1 VLGNRY
7 ARIDL
12 SRRHSGR
19 VNERQ
24 LLPASFPPPERVL
37 RDAAKSL
44 VLAAIGQKVGPGRP
58 KRQPQT
64 PEEQARK
71 EQILTNPGKGILAE
85 LRERKETIHV
95 AAE

>member
-1 VLGNRY
+1 MVLDAVR
-7 ARIDL
+7 
-12 SRRHSGR
+12 
-19 VNERQ
+19 
-24 LLPASFPPPERVL
+24 LPAADREGDDQRGRRLEGLTRTIAVTASPAGR
-37 RDAAKSL
+37 
-44 VLAAIGQKVGPGRP
+44 GPGRP

>member
-1 VLGNRY
+1 M
-7 ARIDL
+7 IQ
-12 SRRHSGR
+12 RRRRLEGLTRTIAMTASPAGR
-19 VNERQ
+19 
-24 LLPASFPPPERVL
+24 
-37 RDAAKSL
+37 
-44 VLAAIGQKVGPGRP
+44 GPGRP